1 MLGILL
7 GHSSPLYAIRKS
19 YRSIKG
25 ASSLASHSRLSS
37 ALARIVELERENARL
52 AAQNLQERQYQS
64 QLFDRA
70 RRAVFR
76 ALPYK
81 NSPANAFTGT
91 LIQVTHRGKKEI
103 FGVVA
108 SHTLQSVP
116 FLDGL
121 LGREFQAVYIH
132 NNVAH
137 TIPAKI
143 VQFSPFTMRDLA
155 LVKFPA
161 EYESMFDPIVL
172 EDFHLELPTQGYS
185 QGYACNILSKQTFP
199 IVGINSTGTL
209 TSRLPAAELGQRSGL
224 CGSPVFTTDFHLM
237 GIHIGSSYKTNVGYI
252 APVSAIKNLIQAY
265 HAPAQSKPFSLS
277 LAGREI
283 GRLAVDEYLSR
294 IELLDE
300 HYRTLWKEDTQAK
313 FSLANAE
320 QELASYPQAA
330 FIRLTLGHSSWEQG
344 PKGTYVFD
352 DNSNPRI
359 IITPLK

>member
-172 EDFHLELPTQGYS
+172 EDFHLELPTQGY
-185 QGYACNILSKQTFP
+185 L
-199 IVGINSTGTL
+199 
-209 TSRLPAAELGQRSGL
+209 R
-224 CGSPVFTTDFHLM
+224 
-237 GIHIGSSYKTNVGYI
+237 
-252 APVSAIKNLIQAY
+252 
-265 HAPAQSKPFSLS
+265 
-277 LAGREI
+277 
-283 GRLAVDEYLSR
+283 
-294 IELLDE
+294 
-300 HYRTLWKEDTQAK
+300 
-313 FSLANAE
+313 
-320 QELASYPQAA
+320 
-330 FIRLTLGHSSWEQG
+330 
-344 PKGTYVFD
+344 
-352 DNSNPRI
+352 
-359 IITPLK
+359 